1 MRIPGPF
8 LALACLLSL
17 AVVPSRAAAQTQTI
31 NCESENEKRRDCYVG
46 GLDQGS
52 VSLDKQLSS
61 AGCSKGYSWGTSSNN
76 IWVSR
81 GCRARFSYRSRS
93 GQSSSGGGSRNGQIT
108 CESRGNDRKECY
120 VANLDPS
127 SVTMDELLSETTCI
141 RGRNWDAQGNNI
153 WVSGGCRARFG
164 YVTRSGGSGG
174 NSGGSGSAGTITCE
188 SRNDARKECYVANL
202 DPSSVTMDAL
212 LSETLCIKGRTWDA
226 QGNNIWVSGGCRA
239 RFGYVTR
246 SGGSGGNNNGGYSAS
261 SARQACIERASREW
275 AVTQENLEVTGT
287 NRLDNG
293 QTELLIS
300 SKRTKGSCY
309 VNSSGRVQR
318 FSTW

>member
-1 MRIPGPF
+1 MRIPGA
-8 LALACLLSL
+8 LVALACLAAL
-17 AVVPSRAAAQTQTI
+17 AAAPTRAQAQTRTI
-31 NCESENEKRRDCYVG
+31 TCESRDDDRNDCYVAN
-46 GLDQGS
+46 LEQGS
-52 VSLDKQLSS
+52 VSVERKLSQS
-61 AGCSKGYSWGTSSNN
+61 ACVKGSSWGTSRDN

-81 GCRARFSYRSRS
+81 GCRATFSYRASS
-93 GQSSSGGGSRNGQIT
+93 GYSSGGG
-108 CESRGNDRKECY
+108 
-120 VANLDPS
+120 
-127 SVTMDELLSETTCI
+127 
-141 RGRNWDAQGNNI
+141 GR
-153 WVSGGCRARFG
+153 
-164 YVTRSGGSGG
+164 
-174 NSGGSGSAGTITCE
+174 AGTITCE

-202 DPSSVTMDAL
+202 DPSSVTMDELLSETSCIRGRNWDARGSNIWVSGGCRARFGYVTRSGGSGGNYGGSGSGGTITCESRNDARKECYVANLDPSSVTMDEL

-246 SGGSGGNNNGGYSAS
+246 SGGSGGHNNNGGYSAS